1 MDSAERATEIGQLAV
16 ASGLASPAH
25 ETAVDEV
32 SVVASFVIVV
42 VVAAV
47 VAAAGKM
54 GVMME
59 RHPLA

>member
-16 ASGLASPAH
+16 ASGPASSAH
-25 ETAVDEV
+25 ETAVDAV

-42 VVAAV
+42 VV
-47 VAAAGKM
+47 VAAAVGKM

-59 RHPLA
+59 RLPLA